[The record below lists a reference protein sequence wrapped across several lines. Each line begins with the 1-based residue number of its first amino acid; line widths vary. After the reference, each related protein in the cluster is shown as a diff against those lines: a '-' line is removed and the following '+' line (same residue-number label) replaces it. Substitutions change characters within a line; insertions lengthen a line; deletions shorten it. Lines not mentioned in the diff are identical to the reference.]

1 MANCHGIGMKIYII
15 KSHDESILGKG
26 FEWLDGA
33 NANLIFNT
41 PHRDVALNQLIELNA
56 KDINLRAQIVE
67 CEADKKGRP
76 IMLLESTAATNSAPS
91 SPVLDSSLQSDAA

>member
-15 KSHDESILGKG
+15 KNHNENVLGKA
-26 FEWLDGA
+26 FEWLDRTTA
-33 NANLIFNT
+33 SLIFNT
-41 PHRDVALNQLIELNA
+41 PHRDIALNQLIELNA

-91 SPVLDSSLQSDAA
+91 DPANAIQSDAA